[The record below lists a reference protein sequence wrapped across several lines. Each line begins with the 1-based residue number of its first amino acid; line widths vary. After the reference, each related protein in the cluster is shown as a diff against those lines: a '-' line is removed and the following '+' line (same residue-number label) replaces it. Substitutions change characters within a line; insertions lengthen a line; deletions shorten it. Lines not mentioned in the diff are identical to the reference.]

1 LTLIFRNVYGI
12 FYLWNYLKI
21 IGNSRTGRTTMKIH
35 LLEKK
40 CRSCGVKLTEFEI
53 EEKESFCMECYEEQ
67 DKEVTE

>member
-1 LTLIFRNVYGI
+1 
-12 FYLWNYLKI
+12 
-21 IGNSRTGRTTMKIH
+21 MKIH